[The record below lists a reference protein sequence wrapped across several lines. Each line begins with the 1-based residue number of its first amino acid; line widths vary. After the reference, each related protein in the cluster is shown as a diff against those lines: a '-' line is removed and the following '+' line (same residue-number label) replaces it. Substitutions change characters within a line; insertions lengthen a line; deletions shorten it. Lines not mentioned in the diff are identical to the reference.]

1 MVACTFVSSIKNQ
14 APNERHSCTPHYY
27 SPVNNI
33 NPMKLS
39 FPTLF
44 SRKISWSCALK
55 GALPFLL
62 LEVLGAVHAQNCNPD
77 VTPPVCNPP
86 ASVTV
91 TCEAFDPSLIA
102 YGQGEAT
109 DNCCVDTVL
118 VQTNLSDFDTLC
130 LKGNITRTFIA
141 KDCAGNTST
150 GTQTIKVN
158 YNQDYYLRFPDDV
171 IITGIPTPG
180 TSFGVPEFFKE
191 DCELLTASFSD
202 QVFVITPNSQ
212 FRIER
217 TWSVINWCTYNAI
230 QPFITVPNP
239 TPNATAQ
246 HPSNLVGPT
255 VSMAGSP
262 SPWQPTISKLLPN
275 SGFPTDFSS
284 FWAPNANGYNYTQ
297 TIWLTDTFFV
307 AVEGMVFLDTL
318 DNCVFDA
325 GEHPLEGWTIR
336 AVGGVTGNVYAAQTD
351 QNGHYLL
358 LLSGYDTIADV
369 HLVSAVNAGLNCP
382 LSFSVQGIIGQVAQ
396 QDFPVKLAS
405 DCSILAVDLGTP
417 RLRRCFPNTYSVQVC
432 NQGGVTAQQ
441 ASVEVT
447 LDDYFVYNNSAIVPS
462 AINGNTYTFPLGDL
476 SPGECISFYINFTL
490 SCQSELGQTHCTE
503 AHAFPDTFCRI
514 APQWSGAVVD
524 VAGACDG
531 DSIRLHILNVG
542 TGNMQQP
549 LDFVVVE
556 DVIMR
561 EEGQFQLQAGDNRHF
576 VLPANGATWRL
587 QAQQEPFH
595 PWGGIEAVAIE
606 GCGGLNTPGLVT
618 LFALNT
624 PNPAEA
630 IDCQENLGAYDPNDI
645 QAFPGGYGAEHFL
658 EANTDITYLI
668 RFQNTGTDT
677 AFNVVVLDTLPNEL
691 DPASVRPGAS
701 SHPYGFSILDGRVLQ
716 FRFEDI
722 LLPDSNVNQLGSNGF
737 VRYHIEQQ
745 PNLPDGTFFGNRAA
759 IFFDFNDPVITNTA
773 FHTIGTHFITVSVDQ
788 PTAIQSAPL
797 RVYPNPSASHVYF
810 ELPLQAPA
818 VQNRFVLRNAVGQ
831 EVRSVLFEGQQYR
844 FDRGLLPAGV
854 YFYDINQG
862 NNKLYSGRIVLK

>member
-1 MVACTFVSSIKNQ
+1 
-14 APNERHSCTPHYY
+14 
-27 SPVNNI
+27 
-33 NPMKLS
+33 
-39 FPTLF
+39 
-44 SRKISWSCALK
+44 
-55 GALPFLL
+55 
-62 LEVLGAVHAQNCNPD
+62 
-77 VTPPVCNPP
+77 
-86 ASVTV
+86 
-91 TCEAFDPSLIA
+91 
-102 YGQGEAT
+102 
-109 DNCCVDTVL
+109 
-118 VQTNLSDFDTLC
+118 
-130 LKGNITRTFIA
+130 
-141 KDCAGNTST
+141 
-150 GTQTIKVN
+150 
-158 YNQDYYLRFPDDV
+158 
-171 IITGIPTPG
+171 
-180 TSFGVPEFFKE
+180 
-191 DCELLTASFSD
+191 
-202 QVFVITPNSQ
+202 
-212 FRIER
+212 
-217 TWSVINWCTYNAI
+217 
-230 QPFITVPNP
+230 
-239 TPNATAQ
+239 
-246 HPSNLVGPT
+246 
-255 VSMAGSP
+255 
-262 SPWQPTISKLLPN
+262 
-275 SGFPTDFSS
+275 
-284 FWAPNANGYNYTQ
+284 
-297 TIWLTDTFFV
+297 
-307 AVEGMVFLDTL
+307 
-318 DNCVFDA
+318 
-325 GEHPLEGWTIR
+325 
-336 AVGGVTGNVYAAQTD
+336 
-351 QNGHYLL
+351 
-358 LLSGYDTIADV
+358 
-369 HLVSAVNAGLNCP
+369 
-382 LSFSVQGIIGQVAQ
+382 
-396 QDFPVKLAS
+396 
-405 DCSILAVDLGTP
+405 
-417 RLRRCFPNTYSVQVC
+417 
-432 NQGGVTAQQ
+432 
-441 ASVEVT
+441 
-447 LDDYFVYNNSAIVPS
+447 
-462 AINGNTYTFPLGDL
+462 
-476 SPGECISFYINFTL
+476 
-490 SCQSELGQTHCTE
+490 
-503 AHAFPDTFCRI
+503 
-514 APQWSGAVVD
+514 
-524 VAGACDG
+524 
-531 DSIRLHILNVG
+531 
-542 TGNMQQP
+542 MQQP